1 MKKTEEINK
10 IQNIYDNPTFFESYK
25 KLRKNDLGFNNLIEQ
40 PIIRSLLP
48 DLNGK
53 VVMDIGCGFGDFC
66 RYAAAQGASKIKG
79 IDPSINMVSDAKKN
93 TSEKN
98 TSEKNI
104 EYECIPVE
112 LYCTETN
119 QFDVIVSSVAF
130 HYVKDLPSIVNKIY
144 SWLKLGGALIFSV
157 EHPICT
163 ANPHVRNGEDEE
175 GVFHPIYNY
184 RDEKEFKQKWFVDDV
199 IKYHRTVSTYI
210 NILISTGFNITK
222 IMEPMPDDRLIES
235 RPEFA
240 VHKIRPPLLVIASL
254 KNDK

>member
-1 MKKTEEINK
+1 
-10 IQNIYDNPTFFESYK
+10 
-25 KLRKNDLGFNNLIEQ
+25 LRKNDLGFNNLIEQ

-48 DLNGK
+48 DLNDK
-53 VVMDIGCGFGDFC
+53 VIMDIGCGFGDFC
-66 RYAAAQGASKIKG
+66 RYAATQGASKVKG
-79 IDPSINMVSDAKKN
+79 IDPSVNMISEAK
-93 TSEKN
+93 KN

-112 LYCTETN
+112 LYCANKN

-130 HYVKDLPSIVNKIY
+130 HYVKDLPSVVKKVH
-144 SWLKLGGALIFSV
+144 SWLKVGELVFSV

-175 GVFHPIYNY
+175 GIFHPVYNY

-210 NILISTGFNITK
+210 NILIDTGFNIMN
-222 IMEPMPDDRLIES
+222 ISEPMPDDSLIES

-240 VHKIRPPLLVIASL
+240 VHKIRPPLLVIAAL
-254 KNDK
+254 KNQN